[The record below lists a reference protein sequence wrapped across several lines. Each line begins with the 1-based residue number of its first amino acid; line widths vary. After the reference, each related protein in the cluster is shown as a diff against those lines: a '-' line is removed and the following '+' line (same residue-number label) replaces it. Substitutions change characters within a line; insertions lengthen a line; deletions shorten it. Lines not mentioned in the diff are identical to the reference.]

1 MNTLSS
7 QQVEIKLT
15 NLRKENEKLK
25 TQLDE
30 LILIAQQNEELN
42 QRIQRLIIALTNTEN
57 LDEFFNTLYSTLNNE
72 LNTDAVV
79 IRWFEVLSSNFKRK
93 EFVEYDAQI
102 FTLFD
107 EVLENKQAIC
117 GQLKTEQLAYLFPNN
132 KIASAVLIPLGVDKP
147 LGLLAMASHD
157 SKRFHSEMSTD
168 FLIYLGNIISN
179 LLRMWTRNH

>member
-1 MNTLSS
+1 MNRLL
-7 QQVEIKLT
+7 QD
-15 NLRKENEKLK
+15 NEKLK
-25 TQLDE
+25 SQLNE
-30 LILIAQQNEELN
+30 LITIAQQNEELN
-42 QRIQRLIIALTNTEN
+42 QRIQRIITALTDTES
-57 LDEFFNTLYSTLNNE
+57 LDEFFKILYSTLNNE

-79 IRWFEVLSSNFKRK
+79 IRWFDVLSSNFKHK

-102 FTLFD
+102 FSLFD
-107 EVLENKQAIC
+107 EILENKQAIC
-117 GQLKTEQLAYLFPNN
+117 GQLKTEQLDYLFPNS

-179 LLRMWTRNH
+179 LLRMWTRNS